1 MRKLLKESDIRQMM
15 KLANIPALSDG
26 FINKLNETSIYEQ
39 EEEEFGPPEEEGP
52 PEDLEVPGDLEAP
65 GDLEVPEEEG
75 PSEELGGEEDLE
87 GGGVTVEDGL
97 EGLDAFLKAA
107 IAHPDEVREKVQVE
121 MTGEEGAEELGGE
134 EDLGMMPPEGEED
147 LDMPPEGEEDLG
159 AAMDMGDEEE
169 PGEELEE
176 AQIEVVE
183 DDNLVNEVM
192 RRVARRL
199 LKR

>member
-39 EEEEFGPPEEEGP
+39 EEEEEFGPPEEEGP
-52 PEDLEVPGDLEAP
+52 PEDLEAP

-75 PSEELGGEEDLE
+75 PPEEFGGEEDLE

-147 LDMPPEGEEDLG
+147 LGMPPEGEEDLG

-169 PGEELEE
+169 PEEELEE

>member
-52 PEDLEVPGDLEAP
+52 PEDLEAPGDLEAP
-65 GDLEVPEEEG
+65 EEEG
-75 PSEELGGEEDLE
+75 PPEEFGGEEDLE

-147 LDMPPEGEEDLG
+147 LGMPPEGEEDLG
-159 AAMDMGDEEE
+159 DAMDMGDEEE
-169 PGEELEE
+169 PEEELEE